1 MKVVYQRYFLAEIL
15 KESMIAPIDL
25 VSVIQQVGIQPR
37 WTEIALPSGARFLS
51 FRHHD
56 PCTMRN

>member
-1 MKVVYQRYFLAEIL
+1 MACQRYFLAEIL

-37 WTEIALPSGARFLS
+37 WTEIALPSGAHS
-51 FRHHD
+51 S
-56 PCTMRN
+56 PPVP